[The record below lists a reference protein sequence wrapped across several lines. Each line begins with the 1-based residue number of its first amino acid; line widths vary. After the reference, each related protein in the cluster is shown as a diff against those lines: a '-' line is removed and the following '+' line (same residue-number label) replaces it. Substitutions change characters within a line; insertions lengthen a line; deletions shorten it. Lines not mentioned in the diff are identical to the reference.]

1 MPKSYEER
9 LRDAARS
16 YSVAPGSF
24 EDRVMRDQDV
34 KESMDRLRYAER
46 DVDEAR
52 QGLEATKESDIPL
65 MSFEDMEAIINKD
78 YERQLAEDAA
88 NEALKRRSKR

>member
-9 LRDAARS
+9 LRDAAMA
-16 YSVAPGSF
+16 YHVAPGSF
-24 EDRVMRDQDV
+24 EDRAMRDQDV
-34 KESMDRLRYAER
+34 KESVDRLRYAER